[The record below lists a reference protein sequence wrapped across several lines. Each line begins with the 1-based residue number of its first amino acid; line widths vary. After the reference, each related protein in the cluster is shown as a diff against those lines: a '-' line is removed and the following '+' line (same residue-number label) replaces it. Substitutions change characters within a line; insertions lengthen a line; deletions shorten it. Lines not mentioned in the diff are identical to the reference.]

1 MKRPNRSGNPGKA
14 APERSAGK
22 ILVFT
27 YFAVTAVLLCSLG
40 MLLSLPLWDDP
51 ELGRRLGLTL
61 CHTSFRLAV
70 IGVVSGLIFDIA
82 AGNRRQ

>member
-1 MKRPNRSGNPGKA
+1 MKRPNRSGNPGTA
-14 APERSAGK
+14 APERPVSK

-27 YFAVTAVLLCSLG
+27 YSAVTVLLLCSLG
-40 MLLSLPLWDDP
+40 MLITLPLWDDP
-51 ELGRRLGLTL
+51 ELGRRLALTL

-70 IGVVSGLIFDIA
+70 MGVVSGLIFDIA